1 MDRGYLMS
9 PEKKARSFLIMMGI
23 IFIIVLVFPGTPG
36 EESFFTIV
44 VGSIAVP
51 TVSYNIWKNYK
62 KIPKIYS
69 VLEIVVVVI
78 CAILVIYTIFSY
90 LT

>member
-1 MDRGYLMS
+1 MAPVKQAHS
-9 PEKKARSFLIMMGI
+9 CLIMMGI
-23 IFIIVLVFPGTPG
+23 IFIIILVFSGTPG
-36 EESFFTIV
+36 EESLFAIV

-51 TVSYNIWKNYK
+51 TVSYNIWTNYK

-69 VLEIVVVVI
+69 VLEIVVVII
-78 CAILVIYTIFSY
+78 CAILVIHTIINY